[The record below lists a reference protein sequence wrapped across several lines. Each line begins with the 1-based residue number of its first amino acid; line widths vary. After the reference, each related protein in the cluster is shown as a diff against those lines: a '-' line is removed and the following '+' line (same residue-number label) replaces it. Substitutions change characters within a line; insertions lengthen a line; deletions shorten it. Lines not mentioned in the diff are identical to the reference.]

1 MAQKPGYRRDGTRI
15 KRPDAAALA
24 RPKKVHL
31 IHGGSGRS
39 LLRDPLDRR
48 TKVHRILVQRVAELR
63 DVSSYALARMVEQAA
78 RLSLLVDT
86 AWAAVNREV
95 VVRNGE
101 ATGAVEAYR
110 RLASEER
117 AVLALLDLERREKE
131 IPDLQTYLAQK
142 AKEKAAAK
150 GRLRLKDHSDVADAE
165 EVE

>member
-1 MAQKPGYRRDGTRI
+1 MGRKRGYRPDGTRI

-24 RPKKVHL
+24 RPKVKYL

-63 DVSSYALARMVEQAA
+63 AHVGADITPPLARMVEQAA

-86 AWAAVNREV
+86 AWAAVNREG

-101 ATGAVEAYR
+101 A
-110 RLASEER
+110 
-117 AVLALLDLERREKE
+117 
-131 IPDLQTYLAQK
+131 
-142 AKEKAAAK
+142 
-150 GRLRLKDHSDVADAE
+150 
-165 EVE
+165 